1 MTVVPLG
8 GPADSELPAER
19 PNARHRAPAPDP
31 HAPIRPDPE
40 LVLVLVLDPVRLP
53 CREGRP
59 VLAHDPVTPPSREA
73 YPVLV
78 LVLVH
83 DPAR

>member
-1 MTVVPLG
+1 G
-8 GPADSELPAER
+8 R
-19 PNARHRAPAPDP
+19 PVLAHDP
-31 HAPIRPDPE
+31 VTPPSREAYPVH
-40 LVLVLVLDPVRLP
+40 VLVLDPARLP

-73 YPVLV
+73 YPVHV
-78 LVLVH
+78 LVL